1 MMLSCCKKLREQK
14 CLGRRVEKKKDN
26 ASCRGKIIVRL
37 KKLCLDHIMLF
48 HSQQAKSTLAKH
60 GKNSR
65 VFVSTWQMDMKTGN
79 FFEKPLEGH
88 PKKKTVSSVSTKAY
102 R

>member
-1 MMLSCCKKLREQK
+1 
-14 CLGRRVEKKKDN
+14 
-26 ASCRGKIIVRL
+26 
-37 KKLCLDHIMLF
+37 MLF

-65 VFVSTWQMDMKTGN
+65 VFVSTWQIEMKTGN

-88 PKKKTVSSVSTKAY
+88 PKKKTVVCINKGISVRKVVSVVVSLISHMHIDEESF
-102 R
+102 RCSGSRI